1 MLTHKYK
8 QLELTSISILPTRQR
23 REIDTSDLEPSIS
36 LYGVIS
42 PIVVRPRLPLDEPGT
57 YPSALFILVAGERRY
72 TSCKNLGLDRIPV
85 RFTEELTRVEGEI
98 IEAEENLKRKDLPW
112 RDECRAIARI
122 HTLYLDADPDW
133 TQEATGKTISVSNAY
148 ISRSMRVYRDLDSP
162 RLKDAQS
169 IGAAYNI
176 LSRLDERAIGDA
188 MSDILEAG
196 AEAFAKAEEKAHV
209 VGTANGA
216 PKIAYGI
223 TPPPDLQSPSRATGT
238 GQMTPFFTPDPSPKP
253 APIIQPESILHESF
267 IDWAPTYDGPR
278 FNFIHCDF
286 PYGINAFGG
295 AMSGRD
301 KWETYNDSPDVYWAL
316 IDCLCANLDKLM
328 TPSGHI
334 MFWFSMEHYEATFDR
349 FAARAPSLSI
359 NKFPLIWGKSDNVG
373 ILPDPKR
380 GPRRTYETALIMSR
394 EDRFVVKP
402 VSNIYW
408 APTAKEHHASTKP
421 DPVLKH
427 FFQLFVDENT
437 NMLDPTCGGGSAL
450 RAAESVGAK
459 SVLGLEISEEH
470 CGNARKALK
479 HFRTLKAVGGK

>member
-1 MLTHKYK
+1 M
-8 QLELTSISILPTRQR
+8 
-23 REIDTSDLEPSIS
+23 
-36 LYGVIS
+36 
-42 PIVVRPRLPLDEPGT
+42 
-57 YPSALFILVAGERRY
+57 
-72 TSCKNLGLDRIPV
+72 
-85 RFTEELTRVEGEI
+85 
-98 IEAEENLKRKDLPW
+98 DLPW

-122 HTLYLDADPDW
+122 HLLYCESDPDW

-148 ISRSMRVYRDLDSP
+148 ISRAMRVFRDLDSP

-176 LSRLDERAIGDA
+176 LSRLDERAMGDA

-196 AEAFAKAEEKAHV
+196 AGVFAKIEEQAHV
-209 VGTANGA
+209 VGTAMDGQKFVDGTSPA
-216 PKIAYGI
+216 SAI
-223 TPPPDLQSPSRATGT
+223 QSPSRATTT
-238 GQMTPFFTPDPSPKP
+238 GQTTPFFADQSTQNLP
-253 APIIQPESILHESF
+253 APIQPESILHESF
-267 IDWAPTYDGPR
+267 LDWAPTYEGPR

-295 AMSGRD
+295 SMSGKD
-301 KWETYNDSPDVYWAL
+301 KWETYDDSPEVYWKL
-316 IDCLCANLDKLM
+316 IDCLCANLDKIM

-334 MFWFSMEHYEATFDR
+334 MFWFSMEHYEATLNR
-349 FAARAPSLSI
+349 FASLAPSLLI

-427 FFQLFVDENT
+427 FFQLFVDEHT

-450 RAAESVGAK
+450 RAAEASGAK
-459 SVLGLEISEEH
+459 STLGLEISEEH
-470 CGNARKALK
+470 CENARKALK
-479 HFRTLKAVGGK
+479 HFRTLRAVGGR

>member
-23 REIDTSDLEPSIS
+23 REINTSDLEPSIS

-42 PIVVRPRLPLDEPGT
+42 PIVVRPRLPSDAPGT
-57 YPSALFILVAGERRY
+57 FPEASFILVAGERRY
-72 TSCKNLGLDRIPV
+72 TSCRNLGLTTIPT
-85 RFTEELTRVEGEI
+85 RFAAELTPIEGEI
-98 IEAEENLKRKDLPW
+98 IEAEENLKRMDLPW

-122 HTLYLDADPDW
+122 HTLYLDADPEW
-133 TQEATGKTISVSNAY
+133 TQDDTGKTISVSNAY
-148 ISRSMRVYRDLDSP
+148 ISRSLRVFRDLDSS

-176 LSRLDERAIGDA
+176 LSRLDERAVGDA

-196 AEAFAKAEEKAHV
+196 AGVFAKIEGQAHV
-209 VGTANGA
+209 VGTAKDA
-216 PKIAYGI
+216 PQIADGI
-223 TPPPDLQSPSRATGT
+223 SLSPAVQSPSRAAET
-238 GQMTPFFTPDPSPKP
+238 GQLTPFFASDLSPKP
-253 APIIQPESILHESF
+253 APILQPESILHESF
-267 IDWAPTYDGPR
+267 LDWAPIYEGPR

-301 KWETYNDSPDVYWAL
+301 KWETYDDSPEVYWKL
-316 IDCLCANLDKLM
+316 IDCLCANLDKIM

-334 MFWFSMEHYEATFDR
+334 MFWFSMEHYEATLDR
-349 FAARAPSLSI
+349 FAQRAPSLSI

-373 ILPDPKR
+373 ILPDAKR
-380 GPRRTYETALIMSR
+380 GPRRVYETAFLMSR
-394 EDRFVVKP
+394 EDRLVVKP

-427 FFQLFVDENT
+427 FFQLFVDEHT

-450 RAAESVGAK
+450 RAAEASGAK
-459 SVLGLEISEEH
+459 STLGLEISQEH
-470 CGNARKALK
+470 CENARKALK
-479 HFRTLKAVGGK
+479 HFRTLRSVGGR

>member
-8 QLELTSISILPTRQR
+8 QLELTAISILPTRQR
-23 REIDTSDLEPSIS
+23 REINTSDLESSIS

-42 PIVVRPRLPLDEPGT
+42 PIVVRPRLAIDAPGT
-57 YPSALFILVAGERRY
+57 FPAAPFILVAGERRY

-85 RFTEELTRVEGEI
+85 RFAEELTHIEGEI
-98 IEAEENLKRKDLPW
+98 IEAEENLKRQDLPW

-122 HTLYLDADPDW
+122 HLLYCDSDPDW

-162 RLKDAQS
+162 RLRDAQS

-176 LSRLDERAIGDA
+176 LSRLDERAMGDA

-196 AEAFAKAEEKAHV
+196 AGVFAKAEEKAHV
-209 VGTANGA
+209 VGTGKDARQIVDG
-216 PKIAYGI
+216 IALSD
-223 TPPPDLQSPSRATGT
+223 DLQLPSRATAT
-238 GQMTPFFTPDPSPKP
+238 GQTTPFFADQSTPNLP
-253 APIIQPESILHESF
+253 APLQPESILHKSF
-267 IDWAPTYDGPR
+267 LDWAPTYEGPR

-286 PYGINAFGG
+286 PYGINAFRGS
-295 AMSGRD
+295 MSGKD

-316 IDCLCANLDKLM
+316 IDCLCANLDRIM

-349 FAARAPSLSI
+349 FAARAPALAI

-373 ILPDPKR
+373 ILPDAKR

-450 RAAESVGAK
+450 RAAEAVGAK
-459 SVLGLEISEEH
+459 STLGLEISQEH
-470 CGNARKALK
+470 CENARKALK